1 MNVRGAVRPVIVGAV
16 LLVIILIAAVAL
28 SRSDSLNSS
37 TGTSS
42 AASSAISSAS
52 TLSSSA
58 TSSAASSTAQLGLQ
72 LRESINSSSIAEGQ
86 NLSVSISLTNTL
98 PTINDIPT
106 SNDWSFHGVAGE
118 VWGACVGEY
127 PLEVV
132 ILSGNYTAQE
142 LPSIANSTFA
152 YTCAGFVPIDHV
164 VFQPNSSEAS
174 VSGTGSEPEDNQ
186 TLGPFNLA
194 LNFTTSG
201 YWNLQSLSKQ
211 TNPPLL
217 GPGTT
222 LNLASIKFVPGT
234 YTVAV
239 ADEWGQT
246 AIQHFTVTD

>member
-1 MNVRGAVRPVIVGAV
+1 LDARGAVRPVIVGAV

-28 SRSDSLNSS
+28 SRPDSNSS

-42 AASSAISSAS
+42 AASSAISSAN
-52 TLSSSA
+52 TQSSAA
-58 TSSAASSTAQLGLQ
+58 TSSTASSTAQLGIQ
-72 LRESINSSSIAEGQ
+72 LNESINSSSIAEGQ
-86 NLSVSISLTNTL
+86 SLSVSISLTNAL

-106 SNDWSFHGVAGE
+106 SNDWSFHGVSGE
-118 VWGACVGEY
+118 VWGACIGEY
-127 PLEVV
+127 PLEVA

-142 LPSIANSTFA
+142 LPSVANTTFE
-152 YTCAGFVPIDHV
+152 YTCAGYIQVSQV
-164 VFQPNSSEAS
+164 TFQPRSDEANIT
-174 VSGTGSEPEDNQ
+174 GTGPGPGLNQ
-186 TLGPFNLA
+186 TLGPFDLA

-201 YWNLQSLSKQ
+201 YWDLKSLSKQ